1 MKITAGAADRFV
13 AAPPESLRAVL
24 IYGPDSGLVR
34 ERAGRVIAATVD
46 DPTDPFR
53 VTELPA
59 EALRD
64 DPARLFDEAGAL
76 SLAGGR
82 RLVHVRD
89 ATDSLADSFAA
100 LLSGP
105 ATEALVLIEAGALG
119 SRSRLRALFE
129 KADAGAAVPCYVD
142 DGRTL
147 QPVIR
152 ETLGAAGL
160 RVSNDALAYLIA
172 NLGGDRLVSR
182 SELEKLC
189 LYMGPGGGEVTLS
202 DAAACVGD
210 SAAMTLDDIAFAVGG
225 GDIAGLPRLLDRAYH
240 EGVQPVGVLRA
251 VTRHFERLHLAA
263 GMVEQGRPMDG
274 ALKALHPPV
283 FYKQADAFR
292 DQVRHWPTGRLGD
305 ALEALGEAE
314 IDCKTTGMPAVAVC
328 SQSLLR
334 LATLGRRLA
343 GHRR

>member
-1 MKITAGAADRFV
+1 VKIGPGAADRFV
-13 AAPPESLRAVL
+13 AAPPETLRAVL
-24 IYGPDSGLVR
+24 VYGPDSGLVR
-34 ERAGRVIAATVD
+34 ERAGRVIAATVE

-64 DPARLFDEAGAL
+64 DPARLADEAGAL
-76 SLAGGR
+76 SLGGGR

-89 ATDSLADSFAA
+89 ATDSLTDSFAA

-105 ATEALVLIEAGALG
+105 PTEALVLIEAGALG
-119 SRSRLRALFE
+119 TRSRLRALFE
-129 KADAGAAVPCYVD
+129 KAEAGAAVACYTD

-152 ETLGAAGL
+152 ETLQAAGL

-172 NLGGDRLVSR
+172 NLGGDRMVSR

-189 LYMGPGGGEVTLS
+189 LYMGPEGGEVTLS

-225 GDIAGLPRLLDRAYH
+225 GNIAGLPRLLDRAYH
-240 EGVQPVGVLRA
+240 EGVQAVGVLRA
-251 VTRHFERLHLAA
+251 VSRHFMRLHSAA
-263 GMVEQGRPMDG
+263 CQVEAGKPVDG
-274 ALKALHPPV
+274 AMKALRPPV
-283 FYKQADAFR
+283 FYKQEDAFR
-292 DQVRHWPTGRLGD
+292 DQVRHWPAARLGD
-305 ALEALGEAE
+305 ALEALIEAE
-314 IDCKTTGMPAVAVC
+314 IDCKTTGLPAAAVC